1 MKVKIHKNTSN
12 EDIRK
17 ALNGFGRFSS
27 FEINEEKGQAA
38 DEKYLIFREIGFF
51 EGLHRLLFEKKRIWK
66 KVEKEV
72 ENFYTIFQK
81 KDRKFKNYLAVQY

>member
-1 MKVKIHKNTSN
+1 MRLMEVKIHKNTSN

-38 DEKYLIFREIGFF
+38 DEKYLIFRETGFF
-51 EGLHRLLFEKKRIWK
+51 EGLHRLIFRGFKYEVQHGLKIHETPD
-66 KVEKEV
+66 VE
-72 ENFYTIFQK
+72 F
-81 KDRKFKNYLAVQY
+81 